1 MRREMRTARNGEE
14 ERRRGSGAESRKKN
28 EVSSVGGKTEERKSD
43 EESRQARQRTGAKR
57 TEEALRP
64 FSAWENGLLLRAGYT
79 TGTCAAAAAKAAALL
94 LFTGERAELVS
105 VKTPAGAVLFLVPE
119 YLPIP
124 EQLPVPE
131 QLSQSGAPSAVRR
144 LRSVCACAVRKD
156 AGDDPDVTNGA
167 RVQATLVLL
176 PPSSDGNTPEI
187 ELLGGE
193 GVGIVTRPGLDQPV
207 GEAAINRIPRKMIRE
222 GITEVMREAH
232 AKGRVRVTISVPG
245 GAALAEKTFNP
256 RLGIRGG
263 ISILGTEGIVRPMS
277 RTALIETIRTELRM
291 RALSGKPVLAVPGNY
306 GLHFLEREFSAGHTE
321 PVLMSNFVGET
332 IDAACE
338 YRAGGLLLAGHIGKF
353 VKLAGGIMN
362 THSREADCR
371 LELLCA
377 HTLRCGGSSALM
389 RAILD
394 ASVTQEAVRLLK
406 EAGLLRPVAA
416 SLLSAMEE
424 AVRRR
429 SGGRVES
436 GVIFYTLEEGVLAQS
451 ENAARLLRAAGR

>member
-1 MRREMRTARNGEE
+1 MDMRRE
-14 ERRRGSGAESRKKN
+14 
-28 EVSSVGGKTEERKSD
+28 
-43 EESRQARQRTGAKR
+43 RQ

-64 FSAWENGLLLRAGYT
+64 FSAWDNGRLLRAGYT
-79 TGTCAAAAAKAAALL
+79 TGTCAAAAAKAAAML
-94 LFTGERAELVS
+94 LFAGERAELVS

-119 YLPIP
+119 YLPIS
-124 EQLPVPE
+124 ERLCVPE
-131 QLSQSGAPSAVRR
+131 QLAQNNVSSAVQQRY
-144 LRSVCACAVRKD
+144 SACACAVRKD
-156 AGDDPDVTNGA
+156 AGDDPDVTNGVY
-167 RVQATLVLL
+167 VQAMLELL
-176 PPSSDGNTPEI
+176 PLSADAAAPEI
-187 ELLGGE
+187 ELFGGE

-207 GEAAINRIPRKMIRE
+207 GEAAINRIPRKMIQE
-222 GITEVMREAH
+222 GIAEIMRQTNVQ
-232 AKGRVRVTISVPG
+232 GRVRVTISVPG
-245 GAALAEKTFNP
+245 GEALAEKTFNP

-291 RALSGKPVLAVPGNY
+291 RALSGKPILAVPGNY
-306 GLHFLEREFSAGHTE
+306 GLHFLEREFAVEHTE

-338 YRAGGLLLAGHIGKF
+338 YRARGLLLAGHIGKF

-371 LELLCA
+371 LELFCA
-377 HTLRCGGSSALM
+377 HTLRCGGSPALM
-389 RAILD
+389 QAILD

-429 SGGRVES
+429 AGGIVETAI
-436 GVIFYTLEEGVLAQS
+436 IFYAPEEGVLAQS
-451 ENAARLLRAAGR
+451 ENAAQLLQEAER